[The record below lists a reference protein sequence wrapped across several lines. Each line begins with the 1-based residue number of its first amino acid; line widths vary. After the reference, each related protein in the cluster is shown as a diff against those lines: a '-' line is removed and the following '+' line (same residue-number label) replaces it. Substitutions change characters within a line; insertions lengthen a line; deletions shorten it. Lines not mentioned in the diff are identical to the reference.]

1 MEIGEYLAALRK
13 RWYVIVVL
21 AVLGAGI
28 GYQQAQASTPMYR
41 STSKV
46 FVSLARGDTVADL
59 VQGSTYTRNLVESYV
74 QLATVPAV
82 LEPVIDRLDLTVT
95 PKQLASVVHAEAP
108 LDTMLIEISATSRS
122 ADRASAVANAVADQ
136 LSATVESLSPTSA
149 DGVASVKITMV
160 GEATPAAAPFSP
172 NTKLLVAT
180 GGALGLAIGLALAL
194 AWARLDT
201 KVRGTADLPREPAR
215 PLLGLI
221 PYDRSISTEG
231 PRTIIEH
238 PRGALAEAYRRVRAN
253 LDFLDSTDP
262 VRAFVVT
269 STVPREGKSTTSV
282 SLALALADTGRR
294 VLLVDADLRRPAVA
308 RICGLEGEVG
318 LTTILAH
325 KATLADVRQPWGVEG
340 LDVVTAGRVPPN
352 PTQLIDSAAIAAFLE
367 EAKATY
373 DMVIVDTSP
382 LLAVSD
388 AAVLAR
394 RTNGAIVVAR
404 ARKVDRHHL
413 QEALTTLDTLGAP
426 CLGLVLNGGPRMR
439 RATSYGYMEPRRR
452 PRTPRRAGR
461 PAPVDVPAAEPAEA
475 GTGASP
481 VPVPVPTAPQPA
493 ELPTAQPT
501 QQSKPAAEPVPA
513 ADPAAVPAAVS
524 ATAGDPSA
532 APAATTTAATAP
544 DEADATA
551 VPEPVATAADEPTGR
566 HMHPDGHDEPV
577 PAGGVPSGGLHDGTP
592 RPRTHTEVEIA

>member
-13 RWYVIVVL
+13 RWWVILVL

-41 STSKV
+41 STAKV

-82 LEPVIDRLDLTVT
+82 LEPVAEQLDLPVSA
-95 PKQLASVVHAEAP
+95 KQLAAVVHAEAP
-108 LDTMLIEISATSRS
+108 LDTMLIEISASSRD
-122 ADRASAVANAVADQ
+122 AQRASDIANAVANQ
-136 LSATVESLSPTSA
+136 LSETVETLSPTSA

-160 GEATPAAAPFSP
+160 GEATPAGVPFSP

-180 GGALGLAIGLALAL
+180 GGALGLAIGFAIAL

-201 KVRGTADLPREPAR
+201 RVRGTADLPREPAR

-253 LDFLDSTDP
+253 LDFLDSADP

-269 STVPREGKSTTSV
+269 STIPREGKSTTSV

-318 LTTILAH
+318 LTTILAR
-325 KATLADVRQPWGVEG
+325 KATLADVRQPWGIEG

-404 ARKVDRHHL
+404 ARKVDRHGL
-413 QEALTTLDTLGAP
+413 QEALTTLDTLGAT
-426 CLGLVLNGGPRMR
+426 CLGIVLNGGPRQR

-452 PRTPRRAGR
+452 PRLPRRAGQ
-461 PAPVDVPAAEPAEA
+461 
-475 GTGASP
+475 GG
-481 VPVPVPTAPQPA
+481 
-493 ELPTAQPT
+493 
-501 QQSKPAAEPVPA
+501 
-513 ADPAAVPAAVS
+513 PAAVS
-524 ATAGDPSA
+524 PETSEVPVVPASAVLDVPATPEPLDPVVPSGAQPVGSDRASSNGSTA
-532 APAATTTAATAP
+532 AP
-544 DEADATA
+544 EADGAA
-551 VPEPVATAADEPTGR
+551 AAAADEPTGR
-566 HMHPDGHDEPV
+566 HTHTDGADHAPVDGHELASTDDDDDQHAPDDDRDEPV
-577 PAGGVPSGGLHDGTP
+577 PAAAAPVPAGATSGSGPDVAARHLPTG
-592 RPRTHTEVEIA
+592 VEIA

>member
-13 RWYVIVVL
+13 RWWVILVL

-41 STSKV
+41 STAKV

-82 LEPVIDRLDLTVT
+82 LEPVAEQLDLPVSA
-95 PKQLASVVHAEAP
+95 KQLASVVHAEAP
-108 LDTMLIEISATSRS
+108 LDTMLIEISASSRS
-122 ADRASAVANAVADQ
+122 AQRASDIANAVANQ
-136 LSATVESLSPTSA
+136 LSETVETLSPTSA

-160 GEATPAAAPFSP
+160 GEATPAGVPFSP

-180 GGALGLAIGLALAL
+180 GGALGLAIGFAIAL

-201 KVRGTADLPREPAR
+201 RVRGAGDLPREPAR

-221 PYDRSISTEG
+221 PYDRSISSEG

-318 LTTILAH
+318 LTTILAR
-325 KATLADVRQPWGVEG
+325 KATLADVRQPWGIEG

-352 PTQLIDSAAIAAFLE
+352 PTQLIDSVAIAAFLE

-404 ARKVDRHHL
+404 ARKVDRHGL

-426 CLGLVLNGGPRMR
+426 CLGLVLNGGPRQR

-452 PRTPRRAGR
+452 PRLPRRGGKGGPAEVSPETSEVPVVPASAVLDVPATPEPLDPAVVSGAPAVPSGTRPVGSDRVSSNGSATPDVDTAAAPDEPAGR
-461 PAPVDVPAAEPAEA
+461 HTHTDDPDHAPVDGHEHAADHEPD
-475 GTGASP
+475 P
-481 VPVPVPTAPQPA
+481 DD
-493 ELPTAQPT
+493 
-501 QQSKPAAEPVPA
+501 EPVPA
-513 ADPAAVPAAVS
+513 AAA
-524 ATAGDPSA
+524 
-532 APAATTTAATAP
+532 
-544 DEADATA
+544 
-551 VPEPVATAADEPTGR
+551 
-566 HMHPDGHDEPV
+566 PV
-577 PAGGVPSGGLHDGTP
+577 PAGATSGSGPDVAARHLPSG
-592 RPRTHTEVEIA
+592 VEIA

>member
-21 AVLGAGI
+21 ALVGAGF

-41 STSKV
+41 STAKV

-74 QLATVPAV
+74 QLSTVPAV
-82 LEPVIDRLDLTVT
+82 LEPVIAKLDLPVSA
-95 PKQLASVVHAEAP
+95 KQLAASVHAEAP
-108 LDTMLIEISATSRS
+108 LDTMLIEISATSPS
-122 ADRASAVANAVADQ
+122 PERASTVANAVATQ
-136 LSATVESLSPTSA
+136 LSKTVESLSPTST

-160 GEATPAAAPFSP
+160 GEATPAGVPFSP
-172 NTKLLVAT
+172 KTKLLVAT
-180 GGALGLAIGLALAL
+180 GGAAGLAIGFIIAL

-201 KVRGTADLPREPAR
+201 KVRDTTDLPREPAR
-215 PLLGLI
+215 PLLGVI
-221 PYDRSISTEG
+221 PHDRSISTEG

-262 VRAFVVT
+262 VKAFVVT

-318 LTTILAH
+318 LTTILAR
-325 KATLADVRQPWGVEG
+325 KATLAEVRQPWGVEG

-367 EAKATY
+367 EAKASY

-404 ARKVDRHHL
+404 ARKVDKHHL
-413 QEALTTLDTLGAP
+413 DEALTTLDTLGAP
-426 CLGLVLNGGPRMR
+426 CLGLVLNSGPRQR

-452 PRTPRRAGR
+452 PRPGRRTGR
-461 PAPVDVPAAEPAEA
+461 DTASAEVATEPVGVDVETPAPSEPTTQPVVEPVAQPVARPTAEPALTPSDA
-475 GTGASP
+475 QTTVGASS
-481 VPVPVPTAPQPA
+481 PA
-493 ELPTAQPT
+493 T
-501 QQSKPAAEPVPA
+501 PAAPEETPVET
-513 ADPAAVPAAVS
+513 AD
-524 ATAGDPSA
+524 GL
-532 APAATTTAATAP
+532 
-544 DEADATA
+544 
-551 VPEPVATAADEPTGR
+551 PEPVAQDEPTGR
-566 HMHPDGHDEPV
+566 HSHPDGRDEPV
-577 PAGGVPSGGLHDGTP
+577 PAGARSDGGP
-592 RPRTHTEVEIA
+592 RPHGPVEIA

>member
-41 STSKV
+41 STAKV

-74 QLATVPAV
+74 QLTTVPAV
-82 LEPVIDRLDLTVT
+82 LEPVIDELDLPVSA
-95 PKQLASVVHAEAP
+95 KQLASVVHAEAP
-108 LDTMLIEISATSRS
+108 LDTMLIEISASSRS
-122 ADRASAVANAVADQ
+122 AQRASDVANAVANQ
-136 LSATVESLSPTSA
+136 LSETVESLSPTSA

-160 GEATPAAAPFSP
+160 GEATPAGVPFSP

-180 GGALGLAIGLALAL
+180 GGALGLAIGFAIAL

-221 PYDRSISTEG
+221 PHDRSISTEG

-318 LTTILAH
+318 LTTILAR
-325 KATLADVRQPWGVEG
+325 KATLADVRQPWGIEG

-426 CLGLVLNGGPRMR
+426 CLGLVLNGGPRKR

-452 PRTPRRAGR
+452 PRIPRRADRNG
-461 PAPVDVPAAEPAEA
+461 PTDVATETAEVPLVAASAVDVAPAQVA
-475 GTGASP
+475 
-481 VPVPVPTAPQPA
+481 AP
-493 ELPTAQPT
+493 
-501 QQSKPAAEPVPA
+501 
-513 ADPAAVPAAVS
+513 
-524 ATAGDPSA
+524 A
-532 APAATTTAATAP
+532 APAATSPATSPAAPAAAP
-544 DEADATA
+544 AHAPSSSDGAGTPAIEL
-551 VPEPVATAADEPTGR
+551 PVGPDEPTGR
-566 HMHPDGHDEPV
+566 HSHADGGRTSDGDAPADGRDEPV
-577 PAGGVPSGGLHDGTP
+577 PAGAARVRVNGTP
-592 RPRTHTEVEIA
+592 ATGAAPDEAPLPHQHTEVEIA